1 MGLNVPKF
9 IDEAIA
15 EIRRTV
21 EGRAVIGL
29 SGGVDSSVCAFLARE
44 AIGDRL
50 LPVYVDSG
58 LMRKNESK
66 KIAETF
72 SDFNLI
78 TVHAEERFLGAL
90 AGIVDPEEKRKVV
103 GETFIRVFED

>member
-15 EIRRTV
+15 EIRRQV

-44 AIGDRL
+44 AIGVL
-50 LPVYVDSG
+50 TFQSFVLNSNTLSAFLALVD
-58 LMRKNESK
+58 L
-66 KIAETF
+66 
-72 SDFNLI
+72 
-78 TVHAEERFLGAL
+78 
-90 AGIVDPEEKRKVV
+90 
-103 GETFIRVFED
+103 